1 MQKNFTLYFFF
12 HSMKKLLSLLLLI
25 PFFTLAQTPGDIVL
39 NAGECSL
46 PIVLR

>member
-1 MQKNFTLYFFF
+1 
-12 HSMKKLLSLLLLI
+12 MKKFLLLFLI
-25 PFFTLAQTPGDIVL
+25 PFLTLAQTPAEVGSL